1 MEGIMLEDF
10 RDFVTRGNVLDL
22 AVAVVLGAAF
32 GAVVTAAVEGL
43 VMPLIAALFG
53 QPDFDSMF
61 FEINDTKFVYGTVI
75 TAVVNF
81 LLIALAVFFFIV
93 KPVTSLSDRLK
104 KEEEG
109 TERDCPECTKEV
121 SIDAR
126 RCPYCTSELT
136 PAG

>member
-1 MEGIMLEDF
+1 MLKDF

-32 GAVVTAAVEGL
+32 GAVVTAVVEGL

-53 QPDFDSMF
+53 QPNFDAMF
-61 FEINDTKFVYGTVI
+61 FEINDTKFLYGTVL
-75 TAVVNF
+75 TAIVNF
-81 LLIALAVFFFIV
+81 LLIALAIFFFIV
-93 KPVTSLSDRLK
+93 KPVTSLTDRLK
-104 KEEEG
+104 QEEES

-121 SIDAR
+121 SVDAK